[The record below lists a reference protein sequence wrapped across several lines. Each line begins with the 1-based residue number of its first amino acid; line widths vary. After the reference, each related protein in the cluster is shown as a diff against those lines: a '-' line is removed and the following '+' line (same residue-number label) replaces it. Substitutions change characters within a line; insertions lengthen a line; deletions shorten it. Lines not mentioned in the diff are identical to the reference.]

1 MRQYV
6 LNSGGRL
13 SSINLRKVV
22 MGVLANNAIPPLRSG
37 ELAEEEPIDT
47 HFDPTL
53 PYCGVLSSLSSS
65 VELAATASPEVRSP
79 PHLACEGRGIDIA
92 MILHEISNY
101 RGAGDDGGC
110 ASDALR
116 LH

>member
-92 MILHEISNY
+92 MILHEIQLS
-101 RGAGDDGGC
+101 RG
-110 ASDALR
+110 R
-116 LH
+116 

>member
-13 SSINLRKVV
+13 NTIDLRKVV
-22 MGVLANNAIPPLRSG
+22 MQVLVDKAIPPLQSG

-53 PYCGVLSSLSSS
+53 PYCGVLKTLSSS
-65 VELAATASPEVRSP
+65 ADLAATRSPEVRSP
-79 PHLACEGRGIDIA
+79 PLRDAKAPRCLYIA
-92 MILHEISNY
+92 IMRYAI
-101 RGAGDDGGC
+101 
-110 ASDALR
+110 
-116 LH
+116 

>member
-37 ELAEEEPIDT
+37 ELAEEEPIDK

-53 PYCGVLSSLSSS
+53 PYCGVLNSLSSP

-79 PHLACEGRGIDIA
+79 PLACEGRGIDIA
-92 MILHEISNY
+92 MILHEIQLS
-101 RGAGDDGGC
+101 RG
-110 ASDALR
+110 R
-116 LH
+116 

>member
-13 SSINLRKVV
+13 NSINLRKVV

-79 PHLACEGRGIDIA
+79 LPCVRRPRYRYRNA
-92 MILHEISNY
+92 ILHEIQLS
-101 RGAGDDGGC
+101 RG
-110 ASDALR
+110 R
-116 LH
+116 